1 MLTNSARVIIASVF
15 TALIIFFAY
24 QHVYELAGVALM
36 FVVLLTWGY
45 FKEGT
50 VVLAAKSFHNK
61 DYDKAKAL
69 LMQIPKPEWLNK
81 KRRGF
86 YEFMLG
92 GIYLQRQDY
101 EEAEKHYELAAQYP
115 LRSVNDHVAALAHI
129 VNISIR
135 QNNLEKAAAYLSLA
149 DKHQEKTTAK
159 MKSVLERLH
168 TELKKYQNQ

>member
-1 MLTNSARVIIASVF
+1 MLTNSARIITASIF
-15 TALIIFFAY
+15 TALVIFFAY
-24 QHVYELAGVALM
+24 EHVYELAGVALM
-36 FVVLLTWGY
+36 FVALLTWGY

-61 DYDKAKAL
+61 EYDKAEAL
-69 LMQIPKPEWLNK
+69 LLQIPRPEWLNK

-92 GIYLQRQDY
+92 GICLYKQDY
-101 EEAEKHYELAAQYP
+101 EEAERHYELAAQYP
-115 LRSVNDHVAALAHI
+115 LRSVNDHVAALAHV

-135 QNNLEKAAAYLSLA
+135 QQNIEKAQAYLSLA
-149 DKHQEKTTAK
+149 DKHQEKITAK

-168 TELKKYQNQ
+168 AEIKKYQNQ